1 MKMETKKEFRN
12 MIQMGRTLPLGTS
25 YVDGCMNFAVAAEG
39 GQPCALI
46 LYHKDEAHTEMEI
59 PFPEESR
66 AGNVYALG
74 IRDFPADE
82 YEYNFKIGHQIVLDP
97 YAKRILGREHF
108 GEPVKQKEGGFVR
121 CGFAVSDYD
130 WDGDRPLEIPYEN
143 TVMYGLHVRNFTM
156 HPSSRVKHKGTFR
169 GITEKIPYLKELGIN
184 HIELMPSYEFDE
196 ILSRRSAGYYGK
208 GAEKAEESFR
218 LNTWGYGPGSYFAP
232 KTSYAASSD
241 PVTEF
246 RDMVRMLHQHG
257 IEISMEFYFP
267 KGTGV
272 ELMLRCLRHWVLS
285 YHLDGIHLNGEDVPA
300 GLLAADPILSRTKLM
315 YQGFPVEEVYPE
327 GALPEF
333 KNLAEYNSGFLV
345 DARRF
350 LKGDEDMLDAF
361 TWRVRRNP
369 SGQGVI
375 NFITNH
381 DGFTLR
387 DLVSYDGKHNEE
399 NGEDNRDGTNYNYSW
414 NCGVEGP
421 SRKKAVREL
430 RMRQMKNA
438 FSFVLLSQGT
448 PYIFSGD
455 ELMQTKKGN
464 NNSYCQDND
473 TAWINWNL
481 TKDAREIFDYVKKL
495 IALRQEHPVL
505 HRTEELRIM
514 DYMAC
519 GYPDLSYHGK
529 KAWYG
534 EFEPF
539 SRQIGL
545 MYCGK
550 YAKTGDR
557 QEDDF
562 FYVAYNMH
570 WIEHEFALPKL
581 PDGKIW
587 RIAADTSNAMDGGF
601 YESGLEPAVETQK
614 MITVKE
620 RTVMV
625 LIGK

>member
-1 MKMETKKEFRN
+1 MESKDQFRN
-12 MIQMGRTLPLGTS
+12 RIQTGTPLPLGAS
-25 YVDGCMNFAVAAEG
+25 YKDGCMNFAVAAEG
-39 GQPCALI
+39 GQPCALV
-46 LYHKDEAHTEMEI
+46 LYHKDETHTAFEI
-59 PFPEESR
+59 PFPVESR
-66 AGNVYALG
+66 SGNVYSLA
-74 IRDFPADE
+74 IRDFKADD
-82 YEYNFKIGHQIVLDP
+82 YEYNFRIGRQIVPDP

-108 GEPVKQKEGGFVR
+108 GVPVKKEDGGFVR

-130 WDGDRPLEIPYEN
+130 WKADQPLAIPYEN
-143 TVMYGLHVRNFTM
+143 VIMYGLHVRNFTM
-156 HPSSRVKHKGTFR
+156 HPSSKIKHKGTFL
-169 GITEKIPYLKELGIN
+169 GIREKIPYLKEMGIN

-196 ILSRRSAGYYGK
+196 ILIRRPAAYY
-208 GAEKAEESFR
+208 ADDTEKTKESFR

-232 KTSYAASSD
+232 KASYAASAD

-246 RDMVRMLHQHG
+246 KDMVRALHENG

-272 ELMLRCLRHWVLS
+272 ELMLRCLRYWVLS

-300 GLLAADPILSRTKLM
+300 CLLASDPILSRTKLM
-315 YQGFPVEEVYPE
+315 YQGFPVEEIYQE

-361 TWRVRRNP
+361 TWRARRNP
-369 SGQGVI
+369 SGHGVI
-375 NFITNH
+375 NYITNH
-381 DGFTLR
+381 DGFTLL

-399 NGEDNRDGTNYNYSW
+399 NEEDNRDGTNYNYSW
-414 NCGVEGP
+414 NCGAEGP
-421 SRKKAVREL
+421 SRKRAVREL
-430 RMRQMKNA
+430 RVKQVKNA
-438 FSFVLLSQGT
+438 FSFLMLSQGT

-455 ELMQTKKGN
+455 ELMHTKKGN
-464 NNSYCQDND
+464 NNSYCQDNG

-481 TKDAREIFDYVKKL
+481 TKDAREVRDYVKKL
-495 IALRQEHPVL
+495 IALRREHPIL
-505 HRTEELRIM
+505 HRPEELRIM

-550 YAKTGDR
+550 YAKTGQ

-581 PDGKIW
+581 PDGKSW
-587 RIAADTSNAMDGGF
+587 RLVMDTSLAVDGSF
-601 YESGLEPAVETQK
+601 YESGREPVVQTPK
-614 MITVKE
+614 MIPVKA